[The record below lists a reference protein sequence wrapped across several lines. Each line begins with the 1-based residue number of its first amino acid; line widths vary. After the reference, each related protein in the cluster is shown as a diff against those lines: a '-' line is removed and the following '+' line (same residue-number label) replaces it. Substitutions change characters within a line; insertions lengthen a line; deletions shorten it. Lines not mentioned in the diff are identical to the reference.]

1 MSALECSLSTRMSTL
16 GSSVISMYCL
26 LGPAWYDYLAD
37 RLLDKSGKKFA
48 PKAPVRRGGAP
59 SSAQT
64 SARPS
69 VDRQLQSQT
78 PQPPALRHHAAPSPA
93 PAPASV
99 ADPTSSQQPPPAA
112 ELAPTPHSNA
122 STLIAVPTHKAAT
135 SSTAPVPVPVAIP
148 VPQQSLPQP
157 ASQSTSQP
165 IPRPVTR
172 PTPQLA
178 AQPVP
183 QHTPQPQL
191 QTAVSASIDHARPS
205 TEQAAVPL
213 NDEHHASKASTPAV
227 VSNAPKSKTIAAR
240 KSFSASTLSKPSAPV
255 TDASRD
261 VPLISARAS
270 DSVPPARIESEH
282 VSGSQPP
289 AKRRR
294 IERPQPDNPQDEV
307 VTTDDITSAPVATIE
322 NGDLEEIVE
331 TTEAD
336 RPSGVPPKAKKLKM
350 PAKEK
355 GKKRL
360 HARAQAMAEE
370 IVADATR
377 NEPEQAGAAPP
388 KEPGRR
394 GRRRVPTPEN
404 AEVVEIAPGLVKMA
418 DLCKDL
424 RTGKKSK
431 RETALQELDWTEVVR
446 KQRERKRAVAAGEMP
461 PPETVDQML
470 ERVGRER
477 DREQDMAQAVPNTII
492 VNGEIQLDQSSLQI
506 DRHAHAQA
514 ERDAEQLEV
523 VDESEITRRVNS
535 GSWLKREK
543 TESWDEEHTDLFYN
557 GLRMFGTDFEMISK
571 MFPGRTRRAIKLKFT
586 KEEKMDKSRI
596 KDTLLGERLPV
607 DMAMFEKLSNTIYKD
622 PKELERE
629 MDEDRRRLEEEQAKE
644 RAAMDAALAERAA
657 EAAAEGAAVGNDSSA
672 KENEFGG
679 EGAKARRGKKAGA
692 KKKAGRGKG
701 VVGGEVEVLGP
712 LDGTA

>member
-1 MSALECSLSTRMSTL
+1 M
-16 GSSVISMYCL
+16 
-26 LGPAWYDYLAD
+26 
-37 RLLDKSGKKFA
+37 
-48 PKAPVRRGGAP
+48 
-59 SSAQT
+59 
-64 SARPS
+64 
-69 VDRQLQSQT
+69 
-78 PQPPALRHHAAPSPA
+78 
-93 PAPASV
+93 
-99 ADPTSSQQPPPAA
+99 
-112 ELAPTPHSNA
+112 
-122 STLIAVPTHKAAT
+122 
-135 SSTAPVPVPVAIP
+135 PVAIP
-148 VPQQSLPQP
+148 VPQQSLPQS

-165 IPRPVTR
+165 LPRPVTR

-178 AQPVP
+178 AQSVP
-183 QHTPQPQL
+183 QPISASTSQVACQPTAQPDPRPEL
-191 QTAVSASIDHARPS
+191 RTAVSASVDHARPS
-205 TEQAAVPL
+205 IEQAAVPL
-213 NDEHHASKASTPAV
+213 SDEHHAGKASPPAV
-227 VSNAPKSKTIAAR
+227 VPRAPKPKTTAAR
-240 KSFSASTLSKPSAPV
+240 KSVLASTLSKPSAPV
-255 TDASRD
+255 KDASTDAP
-261 VPLISARAS
+261 VISARAA
-270 DSVPPARIESEH
+270 DSVPPARVESEH
-282 VSGSQPP
+282 ISGSQPP

-294 IERPQPDNPQDEV
+294 IEHPQPGNTQDEV
-307 VTTDDITSAPVATIE
+307 VTTNDITSAPVATVE
-322 NGDLEEIVE
+322 DGNVEEVVE
-331 TTEAD
+331 TTEATEAE
-336 RPSGVPPKAKKLKM
+336 RPSGVPPKAKKPK
-350 PAKEK
+350 KSVKDK
-355 GKKRL
+355 GKKGL

-370 IVADATR
+370 IIADATR
-377 NEPEQAGAAPP
+377 NETEQAGAAPP

-514 ERDAEQLEV
+514 ERDADQLEV

-535 GSWLKREK
+535 ASWLKREK
-543 TESWDEEHTDLFYN
+543 TESWDEENTELFFN

-586 KEEKMDKSRI
+586 KEEKMDKNRI
-596 KDTLLGERLPV
+596 KDTLLRERLPV

-629 MDEDRRRLEEEQAKE
+629 MDEDRKRLEEEQAKE
-644 RAAMDAALAERAA
+644 REAMDAVLAERAA

-679 EGAKARRGKKAGA
+679 EGAKAKRGTRAGA

-712 LDGTA
+712 LDGTAQQLRASVEA